1 MEYSYLFENK
11 IKDNKYKLKELFLVN
26 AFLEK
31 KDRFSL
37 EDYKRIKEILNNFS
51 EKKEGILETELSEKF
66 TPLINI
72 LAYLIKNDEGRNVR
86 DLIKYLEI
94 NS

>member
-1 MEYSYLFENK
+1 MEYAYFFENK
-11 IKDNKYKLKELFLVN
+11 IKDSKYKLKELFLVN

-37 EDYKRIKEILNNFS
+37 EDYRRIKKILNDLS
-51 EKKEGILETELSEKF
+51 EKKEGILETKLSEKF
-66 TPLINI
+66 TPIIDMLV
-72 LAYLIKNDEGRNVR
+72 YLIKNNEGKNVR